1 MEYTFFAVLLLET
14 FSWLDWLAIACFF
27 VCWAWYYQFC
37 WNNLRTKRCLAAT
50 MHGYR
55 YDWMQRMIE
64 REVRIAD
71 ATIMTHLERNGA
83 FFASSSLLILAALFS
98 LLGATDQVL
107 EIVAKLPFTLTYTKP
122 LALQI
127 KLVLLISIFIYSFFT
142 FSWSMRQYNF
152 CAILIAS
159 APSPYDKTVSQAARD
174 SFVIQAA
181 NVIDLAA
188 NQFNYGLRA
197 YYFSLALLGWFV
209 HPLALILASFAVVG
223 VLYRREFHSKTL
235 RALSAGRNP
244 KFTFKGIMQGVG
256 TETFSAPTAET
267 EAKTVEAN
275 PLEAKPAAAVSPE
288 QDTAVPP
295 KKP

>member
-1 MEYTFFAVLLLET
+1 MSISLLEA
-14 FSWLDWLAIACFF
+14 FSWLDWVAISCFF
-27 VCWAWYYQFC
+27 VCWAWYYYYC
-37 WNNLRTKRCLAAT
+37 LLRLRTRRCLAAT

-55 YDWMQRMIE
+55 YDWMKRMIA

-98 LLGATDQVL
+98 LLGATDKALAVMA
-107 EIVAKLPFTLTYTKP
+107 ELPFAM
-122 LALQI
+122 LAPTELGVEI
-127 KLVLLISIFIYSFFT
+127 KLLLLIGIFIYAFFT

-159 APSPYDKTVSQAARD
+159 APLPSEKNISAKARNA
-174 SFVIQAA
+174 FAVQAA

-197 YYFSLALLGWFV
+197 YYFGLALLGWFL
-209 HPLALILASFAVVG
+209 HPLILIFSTFAVIA

-235 RALSAGRNP
+235 KALVAGRDFNIN
-244 KFTFKGIMQGVG
+244 FRGILQD
-256 TETFSAPTAET
+256 
-267 EAKTVEAN
+267 
-275 PLEAKPAAAVSPE
+275 LEPESTYPAAASKLSLEKKLSPAK
-288 QDTAVPP
+288 DITRDD
-295 KKP
+295 KKL

>member
-1 MEYTFFAVLLLET
+1 MQVYFYFCAEFVLYFKEFVLPTSLLDA
-14 FSWLDWLAIACFF
+14 FSWLDWFAISCFF
-27 VCWAWYYQFC
+27 VCWAWYYYYC
-37 WNNLRTKRCLAAT
+37 LLRLRTRRCLAAT

-55 YDWMQRMIE
+55 YDWMKRMIA

-98 LLGATDQVL
+98 LLGATEKALAVMT
-107 EIVAKLPFTLTYTKP
+107 ELPFAM
-122 LALQI
+122 LAPTELGIEI
-127 KLVLLISIFIYSFFT
+127 KLLLLIGIFIYAFFT

-159 APSPYDKTVSQAARD
+159 APLPNEKSVSTKARNA
-174 SFVIQAA
+174 FAVQAA

-197 YYFSLALLGWFV
+197 YYFGLALLGWFL
-209 HPLALILASFAVVG
+209 HPLVLIFSTFAVVA

-235 RALSAGRNP
+235 KALIAGRDL
-244 KFTFKGIMQGVG
+244 KVDFKGILQGLEPEAVN
-256 TETFSAPTAET
+256 TAT
-267 EAKTVEAN
+267 TNKLSPAKDITG
-275 PLEAKPAAAVSPE
+275 
-288 QDTAVPP
+288 DD
-295 KKP
+295 KKL